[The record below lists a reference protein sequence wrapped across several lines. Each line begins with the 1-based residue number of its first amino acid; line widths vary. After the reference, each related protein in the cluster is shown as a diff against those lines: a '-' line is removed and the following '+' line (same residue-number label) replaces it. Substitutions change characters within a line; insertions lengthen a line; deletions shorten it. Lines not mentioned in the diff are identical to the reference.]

1 MSIPEPAPR
10 PNLFTNGDA
19 EAWAEQ
25 YLMLRY
31 VLRMKPQ
38 QIAEIDYG
46 LDPDHPDCWAVFSW
60 VYEINSIFPWVDVA
74 ARIEAARRR
83 GNARARFEGRK
94 RS

>member
-19 EAWAEQ
+19 DAWAEQ

-31 VLRMKPQ
+31 VLGMTPQ

-60 VYEINSIFPWVDVA
+60 VYEIDRVFPLVDVA
-74 ARIEAARRR
+74 ERIEAARRR
-83 GNARARFEGRK
+83 GDLGTRL
-94 RS
+94 